1 MFFDYTNNMHS
12 FNSEFLKEELSRSL
26 SRPFRLL
33 LNLALAAIGTLGFI
47 FIGMLINTFHRGLP
61 YISANIFIWSLAT
74 YNASQLGS
82 DSVNVLAYLKS
93 RSSIRQLFL
102 IKNISL
108 LVLALP
114 IDILLISLACTLLH
128 DWSIFVQSIVVG
140 LSAVIICLGLGNI
153 VSALWVY
160 KPVSILKIRHDRLQ
174 VFEYSVFM
182 VLAYAGATFS
192 LLIAA
197 IPAVIIVHTINYHTF
212 PGSVIGLMIITAW
225 TATVWLITL
234 KISVIITEKY
244 EDRFIGRLNGN
255 QSIIKSPKLKKI
267 LNVN

>member
-1 MFFDYTNNMHS
+1 MSEYTRVMNKLNYS
-12 FNSEFLKEELSRSL
+12 LLKEELSRSL
-26 SRPFRLL
+26 SRPFRLP
-33 LNLALAAIGTLGFI
+33 LNLVIAAIGTLGFI

-93 RSSIRQLFL
+93 RSSSRQLFL

-140 LSAVIICLGLGNI
+140 LSAVIICLGIGNI
-153 VSALWVY
+153 VSTLWVY
-160 KPVSILKIRHDRLQ
+160 KPVSIFKVRQNRLQ

-182 VLAYAGATFS
+182 IMAYGGATFS

-197 IPAVIIVHTINYHTF
+197 IPATIIVHIIKYDTF
-212 PGSVIGLMIITAW
+212 PGSLIALLIMTAW
-225 TATVWLITL
+225 TVAMWLITL
-234 KISVIITEKY
+234 MISINITEKY

>member
-1 MFFDYTNNMHS
+1 MSEYTSIMNKLNHS
-12 FNSEFLKEELSRSL
+12 LLKEEFSRSL
-26 SRPFRLL
+26 SRPFRLP

-140 LSAVIICLGLGNI
+140 LSAVIICLGIGNI
-153 VSALWVY
+153 VSTLWVY
-160 KPVSILKIRHDRLQ
+160 KPVSILKIRHDRVQ
-174 VFEYSVFM
+174 MFEYSVFIT
-182 VLAYAGATFS
+182 LAYVSATFS

-197 IPAVIIVHTINYHTF
+197 IPAGVIAHNINVHAF
-212 PGSVIGLMIITAW
+212 PGTLIGFIIIACW
-225 TATVWLITL
+225 TGIIWGLTL
-234 KISVIITEKY
+234 KISVNITKKY
-244 EDRFIGRLNGN
+244 YTRLSMRLSGKPVEIN
-255 QSIIKSPKLKKI
+255 SPRLKK
-267 LNVN
+267 LLKVK

>member
-1 MFFDYTNNMHS
+1 MNKLNYS
-12 FNSEFLKEELSRSL
+12 LLKEELSHNL
-26 SRPFRLL
+26 SRPFRLP
-33 LNLALAAIGTLGFI
+33 LNLAIAAIGTLGFI

-114 IDILLISLACTLLH
+114 VDILLISLACTLLH

-140 LSAVIICLGLGNI
+140 LSAVIICLGMGNI
-153 VSALWVY
+153 VSALWV
-160 KPVSILKIRHDRLQ
+160 
-174 VFEYSVFM
+174 
-182 VLAYAGATFS
+182 
-192 LLIAA
+192 
-197 IPAVIIVHTINYHTF
+197 
-212 PGSVIGLMIITAW
+212 
-225 TATVWLITL
+225 
-234 KISVIITEKY
+234 
-244 EDRFIGRLNGN
+244 
-255 QSIIKSPKLKKI
+255 
-267 LNVN
+267 